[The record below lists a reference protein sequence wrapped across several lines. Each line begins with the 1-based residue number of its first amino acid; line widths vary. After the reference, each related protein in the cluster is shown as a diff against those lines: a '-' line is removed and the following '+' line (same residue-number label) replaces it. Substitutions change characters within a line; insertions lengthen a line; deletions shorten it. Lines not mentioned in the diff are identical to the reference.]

1 MLLNQVLNPRN
12 NNFDLFRLIAALLV
26 IYGHAS
32 GLVHVPNVV
41 NSDFVASLLRFDY
54 SGSLA
59 VKFFFMLSGLLVT
72 ASFLSRPHVG
82 EFIIK
87 RAARILPGLFVCLC
101 ISVFVIGPWFTTLS
115 LPEYFA
121 NSQTWNYLINNTLLY
136 QLEWRLPGVFADSK
150 YGLNG
155 SLWTLPLEVVCYL
168 FLAAVYGLGIW
179 RIQWLT
185 NLVLL
190 GVIFLS
196 FFMPEFLTPVFAGNK
211 EAHLL
216 PGCFALGALFATNQ
230 NLIVINKQG
239 ALALVLLTAL
249 LWATSLK
256 LVLFYLCFFYCCL
269 YLGSR
274 KAVVEKLKI
283 PADPSY
289 GVYIYGFLIQQCL
302 GHLFPQ
308 QGVLFNQIVAAIIA
322 LIAGILSWY
331 YIEKPSIRL
340 AKSFLAQEKEFAMLK
355 LKTENWLARCTES
368 ITGKGALRLVG
379 LMAIAWLAYFVSLY
393 FIFPGYF
400 DPLSFHHSDF
410 YIPAAFA
417 NAPGEY
423 YSFTSLL
430 NWPRPLLM
438 WALKFGGYFGHA
450 GSVAWLVAMVFLNC
464 ALTALL
470 FKRLLALTIDWRFY
484 LFFAL
489 YCYLL
494 FTQPYF
500 YTFYSQDIGS
510 QLSYL
515 FLLVGFIALLEFID
529 RSKFAAFSVLF
540 VLTTSAMLMKETYAL
555 SIGFVTFC
563 WFIFY
568 VKQNWLKAILPGV
581 AVICGGIV
589 SAVVNFKTNSV
600 FVNLSAEQGS
610 AYHIDIS
617 ILSLAKEMARYARE
631 GVTPLLVIVLGL
643 ILFQIY
649 KTYKDKLWVRSFLLC
664 LVFALLA
671 WLPNALLPHHHYE
684 GYSFNGLYVC
694 FAVLFFA
701 VKIAQE
707 YGHSKKIFWAIVIF
721 TLLSPLTSIKKYQST
736 RNTWVLA
743 MENVQMNLL
752 AGITK
757 ATAQLVPLDKNI
769 TVLVTGI
776 SAPFHPF
783 AFPESLRSFAGG
795 NKAEYYFV
803 VPKDFP
809 DKVGMKIDLVNYIK
823 ESDKA
828 NVAYDQEWQFDDQGN
843 LVAITS
849 KKE

>member
-1 MLLNQVLNPRN
+1 M
-12 NNFDLFRLIAALLV
+12 A
-26 IYGHAS
+26 
-32 GLVHVPNVV
+32 
-41 NSDFVASLLRFDY
+41 
-54 SGSLA
+54 
-59 VKFFFMLSGLLVT
+59 
-72 ASFLSRPHVG
+72 
-82 EFIIK
+82 
-87 RAARILPGLFVCLC
+87 
-101 ISVFVIGPWFTTLS
+101 
-115 LPEYFA
+115 EYFS

-136 QLEWRLPGVFADSK
+136 QLEWRLPGVFTQSK

-168 FLAAVYGLGIW
+168 FLAAIYGLGIW
-179 RIQWLT
+179 RIQWLA

-196 FFMPEFLTPVFAGNK
+196 FFMPQFLIPLFAGNK
-211 EAHLL
+211 ESHLL

-230 NLIVINKQG
+230 SLIVVNKQG
-239 ALALVLLTAL
+239 VLALVLLTAL

-256 LVLFYLCFFYCCL
+256 LPLFYLCFFYCCL
-269 YLGSR
+269 YFGSR
-274 KAVVEKLKI
+274 KAIVEKLKI

-308 QGVLFNQIVAAIIA
+308 QGVLFNQVVAAIIA
-322 LIAGILSWY
+322 IIAGLLSWY
-331 YIEKPSIRL
+331 YIEKPSMRL
-340 AKSFLAQEKEFAMLK
+340 VKKILAQEKEAEILQ
-355 LKTENWLARCTES
+355 LPSNNWPDRVIRSLTS
-368 ITGKGALRLVG
+368 KGALRLVG
-379 LMAIAWLAYFVSLY
+379 LMSIAWLMYFVSLY

-423 YSFTSLL
+423 YSFASLL

-470 FKRLLALTIDWRFY
+470 FKRLLVLSIDWRFY
-484 LFFAL
+484 LVFAL

-515 FLLVGFIALLEFID
+515 LLLIGCIALLEFID
-529 RSKFAAFSVLF
+529 RSKLVAFSVLF
-540 VLTTSAMLMKETYAL
+540 ALTAGAMLMKETYAL
-555 SIGFVTFC
+555 AIGFVTFC
-563 WFIFY
+563 WFFFY
-568 VKQNWLKAILPGV
+568 LKQDWLKAIIPGL
-581 AVICGGIV
+581 AVLCGGIV
-589 SAVVNFKTNSV
+589 SALVNFKTNSV
-600 FVNLSAEQGS
+600 FVNLGAEQGS

-617 ILSLAKEMARYARE
+617 ILSLVNEIVRYARE
-631 GVTPLLVIVLGL
+631 GVTPLLVIAFGL

-649 KTYKDKLWVRSFLLC
+649 KTYKNKLWLLSFFLC
-664 LVFALLA
+664 LTFALLA
-671 WLPNALLPHHHYE
+671 WLPNALLPFHHYE

-701 VKIAQE
+701 VKILQE
-707 YGHSKKIFWAIVIF
+707 QSHSQKLLWAIVIF
-721 TLLSPLTSIKKYQST
+721 TLLSPITSIKKYHDI

-743 MENVQMNLL
+743 MEKVQMNLL

-757 ATAQLVPLDKNI
+757 ATGQLVPLEKNV

-809 DKVGMKIDLVNYIK
+809 DKVGTKIDLVHFIADA
-823 ESDKA
+823 DKA
-828 NVAYDQEWQFDDQGN
+828 SVAYDQEWQFDDQGN
-843 LVAITS
+843 LLTIST

>member
-1 MLLNQVLNPRN
+1 MLLNQVLNPKN

-26 IYGHAS
+26 IYGHAA

-41 NSDFVASLLRFDY
+41 NSDFVASLLHFDY

-72 ASFLSRPHVG
+72 TSFLSRPQVG

-115 LPEYFA
+115 LAEYFS

-136 QLEWRLPGVFADSK
+136 QLEWRLPGVFAESK

-168 FLAAVYGLGIW
+168 FLAAIYGLGIW
-179 RIQWLT
+179 RIQWLA
-185 NLVLL
+185 NSVLL
-190 GVIFLS
+190 GVVFLS
-196 FFMPEFLTPVFAGNK
+196 FFMPQLMTPLFANNH
-211 EAHLL
+211 ESHLL

-239 ALALVLLTAL
+239 VLTLGLLTAM

-256 LVLFYLCFFYCCL
+256 LALFYLFFFYCCL

-274 KAVVEKLKI
+274 KAVVEKLRI

-308 QGVLFNQIVAAIIA
+308 QGVLFNQIVAAAIA
-322 LIAGILSWY
+322 LVAGLLSWY
-331 YIEKPSIRL
+331 YVEKPAMRL
-340 AKSFLAQEKEFAMLK
+340 VKNLLAHEKESGLLK
-355 LKTENWLARCTES
+355 LQTDIWLERFIGS
-368 ITGKGALRLVG
+368 ITGKGALRLAG
-379 LMAIAWLAYFVSLY
+379 LMLIAWLMYFVSLY

-410 YIPAAFA
+410 YIPVAFA

-423 YSFTSLL
+423 YSFASLL
-430 NWPRPLLM
+430 DWPRPLLM

-450 GSVAWLVAMVFLNC
+450 GSVAWLVMMVFLNC

-470 FKRLLALTIDWRFY
+470 FKRLLKLTLDWRFY
-484 LFFAL
+484 LFFAI

-515 FLLVGFIALLEFID
+515 LLLLGFIALLEFID
-529 RSKFAAFSVLF
+529 RSKLAAFSLLF
-540 VLTTSAMLMKETYAL
+540 MATVGAMLMKETYAL

-563 WFIFY
+563 WFIYY
-568 VKQNWLKAILPGV
+568 VKQDWLKGVIPGV
-581 AVICGGIV
+581 AVLCGGIV
-589 SAVVNFKTNSV
+589 SALVNFKTNSV
-600 FVNLSAEQGS
+600 FVNLGAEQGS
-610 AYHIDIS
+610 AYHIDIGVF
-617 ILSLAKEMARYARE
+617 SLAKEMARYAKE

-643 ILFQIY
+643 VLFQIY
-649 KTYKDKLWVRSFLLC
+649 KAYKNKLWLSGFLFC
-664 LVFALLA
+664 LAFALLA
-671 WLPNALLPHHHYE
+671 WLPNALLPFHHYE
-684 GYSFNGLYVC
+684 GYSFNGLYIC
-694 FAVLFFA
+694 FAAIFFA

-707 YGHSKKIFWAIVIF
+707 QGQSKKIFWAIVIF
-721 TLLSPLTSIKKYQST
+721 ALLSPLTSIKKYQGT
-736 RNTWVLA
+736 RNTWVLS
-743 MENVQMNLL
+743 MEKVQMNML
-752 AGITK
+752 AGFRK
-757 ATAQLVPLDKNI
+757 ATGQLVPMEKNI

-795 NKAEYYFV
+795 SKAEYFFV

-809 DKVGMKIDLVNYIK
+809 DKAGMKIDLVNFIT
-823 ESDKA
+823 EADKA
-828 NVAYDQEWQFDDQGN
+828 TVVYDQEWQFDDQGN
-843 LVAITS
+843 LVTISA
-849 KKE
+849 KEQ